1 MPWEERQPHENGN
14 ELPQTVNE
22 KEQPRQTHW
31 TAMHQKLLCE
41 KKCIQ
46 QAEEGG
52 DKAQSIYAGHH
63 PKGGADPLE
72 LSLELLLFASE
83 HPD

>member
-1 MPWEERQPHENGN
+1 
-14 ELPQTVNE
+14 
-22 KEQPRQTHW
+22 
-31 TAMHQKLLCE
+31 MHQKLLCE

-46 QAEEGG
+46 QAEEDG

>member
-1 MPWEERQPHENGN
+1 
-14 ELPQTVNE
+14 
-22 KEQPRQTHW
+22 
-31 TAMHQKLLCE
+31 MHQKLLCE

-52 DKAQSIYAGHH
+52 DKAQSIYA